1 MQAPTFRFAALPLLA
16 VLLVPA
22 VSQGPGP
29 RGRVYDPATETTVS
43 GTVDKVTTVDRGGNW
58 QGIHLTLKSGEE
70 TYDVHAG
77 PSAFIADKG
86 FSFAAGD
93 QLEVL
98 GSKVT
103 LNNAPALIA
112 REIRKDGKSLTLR
125 NSSGIPL
132 WAGQGRR
139 WR

>member
-1 MQAPTFRFAALPLLA
+1 MQAARFHLAALSLLA
-16 VLLVPA
+16 IFLIPA

-29 RGRVYDPATETTVS
+29 RGRLYDPATETTVS

-58 QGIHLTLKSGEE
+58 QGVHLSLKSGEE

-77 PSAFIADKG
+77 PSAFISNKG
-86 FSFAAGD
+86 FTFAAGD
-93 QLEVL
+93 KVEVL

-112 REIRKDGKSLTLR
+112 REIRKNGKSLTLR
-125 NSSGIPL
+125 DSSGTPL

>member
-1 MQAPTFRFAALPLLA
+1 MQAPKFHVAALSLLA
-16 VLLVPA
+16 VFLLPA

-29 RGRVYDPATETTVS
+29 RGRIYNPATETAIS

-58 QGIHLTLKSGEE
+58 QGVHLSLKSGEE

-77 PSAFIADKG
+77 PSAFISDKG
-86 FSFAAGD
+86 FTFTAGD
-93 QLEVL
+93 KVEVL
-98 GSKVT
+98 GSKVI

-125 NSSGIPL
+125 DSSGIPL

>member
-1 MQAPTFRFAALPLLA
+1 MHAPRLRFAALSLLA
-16 VLLVPA
+16 LLLISA
-22 VSQGPGP
+22 VGQGPGS
-29 RGRVYDPATETTVS
+29 RGRIYDPATETTIS

-58 QGIHLTLKSGEE
+58 QGIHLSLKSGEQI
-70 TYDVHAG
+70 YDVHAG
-77 PSAFIADKG
+77 PSAFISDKG
-86 FSFAAGD
+86 FTFAAGD
-93 QLEVL
+93 QVEVL

-125 NSSGIPL
+125 DSSGIPV

>member
-1 MQAPTFRFAALPLLA
+1 MQATRFHLAALSLLA
-16 VLLVPA
+16 MFLIPA

-29 RGRVYDPATETTVS
+29 RGRLYDPATETTIS
-43 GTVDKVTTVDRGGNW
+43 GTVDKVTTVDRGGTW
-58 QGIHLTLKSGEE
+58 QGVHLSLKSGEE

-77 PSAFIADKG
+77 PSAFISNKG
-86 FSFAAGD
+86 FTFAAGD
-93 QLEVL
+93 KVEVL

-112 REIRKDGKSLTLR
+112 REIRKNGKSITLR
-125 NSSGIPL
+125 DSSGIPL